1 MAKPITKIVAITN
14 PTGKG
19 IVYKVEIPGHSS
31 LLSESEAE
39 EYLENL
45 AETIKVTKQA
55 NRQTGKRNER
65 DTRDAAGE
73 RGA

>member
-19 IVYKVEIPGHSS
+19 IAYKIEIPGHSS
-31 LLSESEAE
+31 HLSVSEAE

-45 AETIKVTKQA
+45 AETIKIAKLA
-55 NRQTGKRNER
+55 NRERKGNER
-65 DTRDAAGE
+65 DTRDTAGE

>member
-45 AETIKVTKQA
+45 AETIKIAKLA
-55 NRQTGKRNER
+55 NRERKGNER
-65 DTRDAAGE
+65 DARDTAGE

>member
-55 NRQTGKRNER
+55 NRERKGNER
-65 DTRDAAGE
+65 DTRDTAGE